1 MSDSASYGVTSIAP
15 MRALVNR
22 CLPVSCCIGQA
33 DREGARVRVEEV
45 VGWQMHERREALGLT
60 QEQLGRQLEPLLGR
74 PWSRQAV
81 SAAEKGDRSFG
92 AAELVALAAVLHATV
107 GDLLRPPVK
116 EAAVDL
122 GGPDMVPRDML
133 LAVVTARLR
142 EDMNLAAIHETLDV
156 LADSLAR
163 SQENDARA
171 VKAAQDLDMLI
182 TQRVSVGG
190 VVSLPLAPGMES
202 DAEREAAAQRQP
214 IIAAIVTSDHGV
226 LVGRRNDGKP
236 PWTFIAGE
244 QDAVQDENPA
254 DTAVREVKE
263 ETGLRIQAGAVIGER
278 VHPKTGRT
286 MIYIAAAPTHGTDIF
301 VGDEEE
307 LAEVR
312 WVSLAEADELMG
324 GMIFEPVHEHLER
337 ELGGTA

>member
-1 MSDSASYGVTSIAP
+1 
-15 MRALVNR
+15 
-22 CLPVSCCIGQA
+22 
-33 DREGARVRVEEV
+33 VRVEEV
-45 VGWQMHERREALGLT
+45 VGWQVHERREALGLT

-133 LAVVTARLR
+133 LAVITARLR
-142 EDMNLAAIHETLDV
+142 EDMNLPAIHETLDV

-182 TQRVSVGG
+182 TERVSAGG
-190 VVSLPLAPGMES
+190 VIRAPLASAGTGPAAFGLG
-202 DAEREAAAQRQP
+202 AAQRSEPDKRPP
-214 IIAAIVTSDHGV
+214 IVAAIVTSPLGV
-226 LVGRRNDGKP
+226 LVGRRVDGKP

-244 QDAVQDENPA
+244 QDAVKDENPA

-263 ETGLRIQAGAVIGER
+263 ETGLRIVAGELIGER

-286 MIYIAAAPTHGTDIF
+286 MIYLTAKPTHGTDIF
-301 VGDEEE
+301 VGDEDE

-312 WVSLAEADELMG
+312 WVGLAEADELLS
-324 GMIFEPVHEHLER
+324 GMFEPVREHLAR
-337 ELGGTA
+337 ELGEA